1 LVIPQER
8 TKVDVST
15 PDDHLF
21 SKNTVN
27 SYIKMVYSLQNT
39 TTSDWIVGEG
49 PEAENQRVAYIPVDV
64 AFNMNQVVNYVINF
78 GTGNG
83 GYDDGGKPIIDSE
96 KMIQFD
102 TNFTDWADETPI
114 DPTPTPTPTPPTPT
128 SNIPDK
134 LFAQYLLEQKM
145 IKEDP
150 VGSGNYVALND
161 EETGEPFEYF
171 QIDALSKPTIYSG
184 ITSVVGIELFPEIA
198 MFNMMGTNVTSID
211 LSKNSKLLGISV
223 AFTPLLESIKATDM
237 EGVESFS
244 ILRVAKLC
252 SLDLSGSTVKL
263 ISIDDAP
270 LLDLN
275 IILPDTTSLT
285 SFNYDKSGLT
295 SFDFDALPSTLEC
308 LSCHSNRLSRLDV
321 TRFKGLK
328 HLTCGAQVS
337 STGEAY
343 LGLTLTAAQRV
354 EWEDPV
360 NGWGKDDMNK
370 RVNLITVP

>member
-39 TTSDWIVGEG
+39 TTSDWIVGKG

-114 DPTPTPTPTPPTPT
+114 DPTPTPTPPTPT

-150 VGSGNYVALND
+150 AGSGNYVALND
-161 EETGEPFEYF
+161 EKTGEPFDELMIEAVYESP
-171 QIDALSKPTIYSG
+171 DYSG
-184 ITSVVGIELFPEIA
+184 ITSVVGIELFPDLESVMLSGI
-198 MFNMMGTNVTSID
+198 NVTSID
-211 LSKNSKLLGISV
+211 LSKNSKIAMLMITTTPFLKSIV
-223 AFTPLLESIKATDM
+223 ATGFLSTPCTMQIHD
-237 EGVESFS
+237 
-244 ILRVAKLC
+244 VAELC
-252 SLDLSGSTVKL
+252 SLDLSGSFIEV
-263 ISIDDAP
+263 IEIFNAP
-270 LLDLN
+270 LLGSN
-275 IILPDTTSLT
+275 ISLPILAALKTFGYNT
-285 SFNYDKSGLT
+285 SGLT
-295 SFDFDALPSTLEC
+295 SFDFDELPTGLTTLFC
-308 LSCHSNRLSRLDV
+308 YGNQLSELDI
-321 TRFKGLK
+321 TRFKGLEN
-328 HLTCGAQVS
+328 LSCGEQVNHQ
-337 STGEAY
+337 GAEAY
-343 LGLTLTAAQRV
+343 LNLTLTPVQKGQ
-354 EWEDPV
+354 WEDDG
-360 NGWGKDDMNK
+360 GWKDGSNNS
-370 RVNLITVP
+370 RVNLIPVP